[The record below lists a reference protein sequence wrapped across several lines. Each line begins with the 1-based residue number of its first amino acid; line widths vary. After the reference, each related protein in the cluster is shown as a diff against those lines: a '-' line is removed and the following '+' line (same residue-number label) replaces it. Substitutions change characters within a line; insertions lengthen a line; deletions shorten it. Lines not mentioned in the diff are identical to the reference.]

1 MMQIIKVKYCSG
13 LVLKKIKISIMN
25 SEQKQLIKATIPILQ
40 SSGEVLTAYFY
51 KRMFEHNPELKS
63 VFNMGNQANGKQKHA
78 LAAAVLAYAENI
90 DNPSVL
96 INVLKGIGNKH
107 VSLNI
112 KAEDYAIVGG
122 HLIASIQEVL
132 GDVATAEL
140 LEAWTA
146 AYNELAAI
154 MIGIEAE
161 FYRNNE
167 TKKGGWKGWRNFT
180 IKEIINES
188 EEIKSFYL
196 YPTDGKEIAMY
207 TAGQYLSVQVFVE
220 ELGLLQPRQYSLSS
234 AFHPNYYRISVKKET
249 ALESQPE
256 GMVSNTLHQLHIG
269 DTINVSAPA
278 GNFYLQDDKAPI
290 VLISGGVGVTPL
302 LSMLET
308 NKKKAKNKTVWIHG
322 CRNNAVHAFKDSVA
336 TIEEESDWLE
346 TYIFNEDLNENESN
360 RIIKGRVDLK
370 KCKDAILLEN
380 ARYYLCGPAP
390 FIKAHYESLI
400 AFDIDKSNI
409 FYEEFGPQSVSLN

>member
-1 MMQIIKVKYCSG
+1 
-13 LVLKKIKISIMN
+13 MN

-40 SSGEVLTAYFY
+40 SSGEVLTDYFY

-78 LAAAVLAYAENI
+78 LAGAVLAYAEHI

-112 KAEDYAIVGG
+112 QAQDYAIVGA

-132 GDVATAEL
+132 GDVATPEL
-140 LEAWTA
+140 VEAWTT

-154 MIGIEAE
+154 MTNIEAE
-161 FYRNNE
+161 FYLKN
-167 TKKGGWKGWRNFT
+167 TKTAGGWNGWRNFT
-180 IKEIINES
+180 IKEIVTES

-196 YPTDGKEIAMY
+196 YPTDGGAIASY
-207 TAGQYLSVQVFVE
+207 TAGQYISVQVFVE
-220 ELGLLQPRQYSLSS
+220 QLGLIQPRQYSLST
-234 AFHPNYYRISVKKET
+234 AFNSEYYRISVKREN
-249 ALESQPE
+249 AISQNPE
-256 GMVSNTLHQLHIG
+256 GMVSNTLHQLNVG
-269 DTINVSAPA
+269 DTVNVSAPA

-290 VLISGGVGVTPL
+290 VLISGGVGATPL

-308 NKKKAKNKTVWIHG
+308 NKKNAKNKTVWVHG

-346 TYIFNEDLNENESN
+346 TYIFNEDLEENVTN
-360 RIIKGRVDLK
+360 KIIKGRVDLT
-370 KCKDAILLEN
+370 KCKEAILLEN

-390 FIKAHYESLI
+390 FIKAHYEALVD
-400 AFDIDKSNI
+400 FNVDKTNI

>member
-1 MMQIIKVKYCSG
+1 MTDNQ
-13 LVLKKIKISIMN
+13 KK
-25 SEQKQLIKATIPILQ
+25 LIKATIPILQ
-40 SSGEVLTAYFY
+40 SSGEILTDYFY
-51 KRMFEHNPELKS
+51 KRMFQHHPELKS

-78 LAAAVLAYAENI
+78 LAGAVLAYAEHI

-112 KAEDYAIVGG
+112 QAQDYDIVGR

-140 LEAWTA
+140 VEAWTA
-146 AYNELAAI
+146 AYNELAEI
-154 MIGIEAE
+154 MINIEAE
-161 FYRNNE
+161 FYLKNTEKTGAWN
-167 TKKGGWKGWRNFT
+167 GWRNFT
-180 IKEIINES
+180 IKEIVTES

-196 YPTDGKEIAMY
+196 YPTDGKEIANY
-207 TAGQYLSVQVFVE
+207 TAGQYLSIQVFVE
-220 ELGLLQPRQYSLSS
+220 QLGLLQPRQYSLSS

-249 ALESQPE
+249 ALATQPD
-256 GMVSNTLHQLHIG
+256 GLVSNTLHQMKEG
-269 DTINVSAPA
+269 DTVNVSAPA
-278 GNFYLQDDKAPI
+278 GNFSLQDNDAPI

-308 NKKKAKNKTVWIHG
+308 NQKTNKNKTIWIHG
-322 CRNNAVHAFKDSVA
+322 FRNASVHAFKEVVA

-346 TYIFNEDLNENESN
+346 SYVFNEDLEENSSN
-360 RIIKGRVDLK
+360 GIIKGRVDLE
-370 KCKDAILLEN
+370 KCKEAILLEN
-380 ARYYLCGPAP
+380 AHYYLCGPAP
-390 FIKAHYESLI
+390 FIKAHYESLVG
-400 AFDIDKSNI
+400 FNIDKSNI